1 MALVA
6 TAFTGI
12 EIGAGVRAQ
21 SGSSETPVPELT
33 LTVVLLAA
41 TEATWPGGHR
51 NRVAAVERGITPA
64 FGYGAPYPGASG
76 TSTQLIWA
84 LPSRRYGPGPTPRP
98 LACSAYGSRLPEPA
112 RTEIRARMRS
122 PRFRTIDVSTGMGS
136 PTARGPTHTCLSL
149 FVWDDIAF
157 FSPERDRH
165 LGKAS
170 FAAQYPAHGLP
181 RERFT
186 SALANCRAD
195 SGPERFSRPY
205 SVADF
210 SLLILCQLIL
220 ALLRF
225 VLRSAR
231 QRLRSLGE
239 RWSK

>member
-1 MALVA
+1 MDSQS
-6 TAFTGI
+6 FRTGSP
-12 EIGAGVRAQ
+12 AA
-21 SGSSETPVPELT
+21 S
-33 LTVVLLAA
+33 LL
-41 TEATWPGGHR
+41 PGG
-51 NRVAAVERGITPA
+51 
-64 FGYGAPYPGASG
+64 S
-76 TSTQLIWA
+76 
-84 LPSRRYGPGPTPRP
+84 
-98 LACSAYGSRLPEPA
+98 PA
-112 RTEIRARMRS
+112 RSLWVNISAPWYEIRARMRF

-136 PTARGPTHTCLSL
+136 PTARGPIHTCLSL
-149 FVWDDIAF
+149 FVWDDVAF
-157 FSPERDRH
+157 SSPERDRH

-181 RERFT
+181 CERFT

-195 SGPERFSRPY
+195 SGPERLARPY

-210 SLLILCQLIL
+210 RLLILCQLIL